1 MTESSEKLYFLNQL
15 YRDFILP
22 DILGSDTSEI
32 LYWSGKHVSRKY
44 DLASEDDLEEFFDM
58 AGFGELVLTKE
69 NRREMIWTLSGQN
82 IQDRIAS
89 GAKEFSLESGIIAQ
103 AAQNQQERDTEAAAV
118 ISKKGDSVQFTARF
132 D

>member
-22 DILGSDTSEI
+22 DILGSDTAEI

-44 DLASEDDLEEFFDM
+44 DLSNEDDLEEFFNM
-58 AGFGELVLTKE
+58 AGFGELKLVKE
-69 NRREMIWTLSGQN
+69 TRRELVWTLGGQN
-82 IQDRIAS
+82 IVDRIAS

-103 AAQNQQERDTEAAAV
+103 EVQNEKERDAEAAAV

>member
-22 DILGSDTSEI
+22 DILGSDTAEI

-44 DLASEDDLEEFFDM
+44 DLSNEDDLEEFFNM
-58 AGFGELVLTKE
+58 AGFGELKLVKE
-69 NRREMIWTLSGQN
+69 TRRELFWTLGGQN
-82 IQDRIAS
+82 IVDRIAS

-103 AAQNQQERDTEAAAV
+103 EVQNEKERDAEAAAV
-118 ISKKGDSVQFTARF
+118 ISKKGDSIQFTARF